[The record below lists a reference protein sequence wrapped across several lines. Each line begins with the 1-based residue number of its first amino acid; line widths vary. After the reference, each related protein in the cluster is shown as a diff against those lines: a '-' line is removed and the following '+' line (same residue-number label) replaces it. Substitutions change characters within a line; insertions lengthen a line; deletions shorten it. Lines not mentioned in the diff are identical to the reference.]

1 MSGAVTARPPDTE
14 DPTEDSIAA
23 YMAMMRRV
31 HEVSGFTAGQISVF
45 SKLPRST
52 AYRFIDPK
60 NTTLPKNRDQVEA
73 FLRACRM
80 PSQQVVRMLNMW
92 DELSGL
98 PPQQPP
104 HRDIDNNPDWRYE
117 PTLDQLVVSSNI
129 ESDDKPEKMW
139 LTWEEDQEQWR
150 QDNTPQFPHV
160 SSPFKHGQALVAAA
174 APTSSPVATPVCCQ
188 ECSEQQQWLAASQ
201 QWHVAA
207 SQQCR
212 AAAQP
217 QRRGAGLVQAFCAGM
232 VPLAV
237 TVIALC
243 PIAAAVWLGYR
254 FTGEFASVLAVLVV
268 MGLLFST
275 TSWVHKS
282 SCEQL
287 LTPLRL
293 GIGMLAGV
301 GAGVLAWFAVSI
313 PLVGAL
319 TGLVVFSAVPRWINL
334 TRLTGIL
341 TSTRGV
347 FTLITATWCGIVLG
361 YAASVAGFPGAGAVL
376 VAVMGTA
383 MAVMLL
389 SGSVFDE
396 TGAALHR

>member
-1 MSGAVTARPPDTE
+1 MSAAVTARPPDTE

-45 SKLPRST
+45 SGLPRST

-60 NTTLPKNRDQVEA
+60 NTTLPKNRDQVES

-92 DELSGL
+92 DELSGF

-117 PTLDQLVVSSNI
+117 AALDQLVVSSNI
-129 ESDDKPEKMW
+129 ESDDEPKKMW
-139 LTWEEDQEQWR
+139 LTWKEDQEQWR

-160 SSPFKHGQALVAAA
+160 PSLFECGQAHAAA
-174 APTSSPVATPVCCQ
+174 RPTSSPVATPVCCQ
-188 ECSEQQQWLAASQ
+188 ECSEQEQWQAASRQWHDAASQ
-201 QWHVAA
+201 RW
-207 SQQCR
+207 R
-212 AAAQP
+212 AGPQP
-217 QRRGAGLVQAFCAGM
+217 RQRRGAGLVQVFFARVF
-232 VPLAV
+232 PLAV
-237 TVIALC
+237 VVIALY
-243 PIAAAVWLGYR
+243 PMAAAVWFGYR
-254 FTGEFASVLAVLVV
+254 FTGEFAGVLAVLVV

-275 TSWVHKS
+275 AGWVHKS
-282 SCEQL
+282 SWEQL
-287 LTPLRL
+287 LTPLRI

-319 TGLVVFSAVPRWINL
+319 TGLVVFSAAPVWINL

-341 TSTRGV
+341 TSTRGA

-361 YAASVAGFPGAGAVL
+361 YAASAAGFPGAGAIL

-389 SGSVFDE
+389 SGSIFD
-396 TGAALHR
+396 GARTDTQR